1 MLILLKLSTGKYL
14 GKRMNFNYSN
24 YPEQYKIGW
33 RYILW
38 HGDIPHWIVNK
49 DYAIEEFNK
58 VIKLV
63 SNDKVILVKL
73 KKRNGDR
80 TQATPSNLSVRD

>member
-1 MLILLKLSTGKYL
+1 
-14 GKRMNFNYSN
+14 MNFNYSN

-38 HGDIPHWIVNK
+38 HGDIPHWIVNR

-58 VIKLV
+58 VVKLV
-63 SNDKVILVKL
+63 PNDKIILVKL
-73 KKRNGDR
+73 EKKGGWAHEP
-80 TQATPSNLSVRD
+80 QAASSKP

>member
-1 MLILLKLSTGKYL
+1 
-14 GKRMNFNYSN
+14 MNFNYGN

-63 SNDKVILVKL
+63 PNDKVILVKL
-73 KKRNGDR
+73 KSCPQR
-80 TQATPSNLSVRD
+80 TS

>member
-1 MLILLKLSTGKYL
+1 
-14 GKRMNFNYSN
+14 MNFNYSN

-58 VIKLV
+58 VVKLV
-63 SNDKVILVKL
+63 PNDKVILVKL
-73 KKRNGDR
+73 KKSSRKL
-80 TQATPSNLSVRD
+80 QAASDKP

>member
-1 MLILLKLSTGKYL
+1 MDGFNNEREAS
-14 GKRMNFNYSN
+14 MNFNYSN

-58 VIKLV
+58 VVKLV
-63 SNDKVILVKL
+63 PNDKVILVKL
-73 KKRNGDR
+73 KKRNGKR

>member
-1 MLILLKLSTGKYL
+1 
-14 GKRMNFNYSN
+14 MNFNYSN

-33 RYILW
+33 RYVLW

-63 SNDKVILVKL
+63 PNDKVILVKL
-73 KKRNGDR
+73 KKRNGKR